1 MDEAL
6 DDGARQVLV
15 VGAGYDS
22 RAWRLARP
30 GVTYFEVDQPATQ
43 EDKRAKAPEGGPVY
57 VSADVADAQL
67 DEKLLEAGFQT
78 EEPAETGWTMRSLLG
93 EWDLE
98 QGAPQPDEA
107 GRQAQHLVVRG
118 RRAEVGLRLIG
129 VSLNDA

>member
-1 MDEAL
+1 MQTPGAASARATPEFSLPGGADAFFYSVVDEAL

-78 EEPAETGWTMRSLLG
+78 EEPAETG
-93 EWDLE
+93 
-98 QGAPQPDEA
+98 
-107 GRQAQHLVVRG
+107 GR
-118 RRAEVGLRLIG
+118 
-129 VSLNDA
+129 